1 MRRLFL
7 AAAFSCLVMLAQ
19 GGGGAAPK
27 LKDYQA
33 KALEHLWKQPGTKQ
47 FDPNTL
53 PMEKILSSAEI
64 AEGKCVI
71 GPLQGKADWA
81 IDPRISK
88 PVPTGDDPMPKLR
101 LLPVCANNQR

>member
-1 MRRLFL
+1 MRRFFFT
-7 AAAFSCLVMLAQ
+7 AALSCLALLAQ
-19 GGGGAAPK
+19 DGGGAAPK

-33 KALEHLWKQPGTKQ
+33 KALEHLWNQPRTKQ

-71 GPLQGKADWA
+71 GLLQGKADWA
-81 IDPRISK
+81 IDPKVSK
-88 PVPTGDDPMPKLR
+88 PVPTVGDQMPKLR
-101 LLPVCANNQR
+101 LLPVCASDQH